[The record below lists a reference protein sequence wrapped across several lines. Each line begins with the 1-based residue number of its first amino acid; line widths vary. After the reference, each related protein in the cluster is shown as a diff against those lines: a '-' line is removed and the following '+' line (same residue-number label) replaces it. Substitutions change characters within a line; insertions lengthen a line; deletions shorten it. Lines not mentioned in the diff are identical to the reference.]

1 MESPAKTRIKIR
13 NTVGVSVYLT
23 EDAIRS
29 VDIAAKKRFVKR
41 AQMIRMIVMKSLQE
55 HPEEYSDT
63 EDNQSD
69 TDTETLVDN

>member
-1 MESPAKTRIKIR
+1 MESPARPKIKIR

-29 VDIAAKKRFVKR
+29 IDIAAKRRFVKR

-55 HPEEYSDT
+55 HPEEYANT
-63 EDNQSD
+63 EDNVSG
-69 TDTETLVDN
+69 TDTETIVKE